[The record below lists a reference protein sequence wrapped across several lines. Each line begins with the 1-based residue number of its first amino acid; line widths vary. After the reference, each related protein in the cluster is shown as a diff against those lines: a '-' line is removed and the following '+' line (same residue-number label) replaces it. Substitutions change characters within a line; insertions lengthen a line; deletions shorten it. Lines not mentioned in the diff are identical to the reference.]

1 VVRGVANDVTRDGR
15 VSQVADQAGTI
26 VGGTTG
32 EFAHGTGSGGRDDGL
47 PRLGQ
52 VHEAGDASKTCQR
65 RHAGGFI
72 DGSVPFRT
80 SA

>member
-1 VVRGVANDVTRDGR
+1 VVRGVANDFTRDGR

-52 VHEAGDASKTCQR
+52 VHEAGYASKTCQR
-65 RHAGGFI
+65 RHTDGFI
-72 DGSVPFRT
+72 DGSVSFRT
-80 SA
+80 QA

>member
-1 VVRGVANDVTRDGR
+1 VVRGVANEVMRDGR

-52 VHEAGDASKTCQR
+52 VHEAGYASETCQR
-65 RHAGGFI
+65 RHMDGFI
-72 DGSVPFRT
+72 DGSVSFRT